1 MPLMNPLGAA
11 ITDSL
16 GAFKEPLIR
25 ECEEKEKEREGVGGL
40 FWGKVECGRVC
51 SPLDPTRISHAARQ

>member
-25 ECEEKEKEREGVGGL
+25 AGKERERGSGVYSGE
-40 FWGKVECGRVC
+40 KSSVVEFVV
-51 SPLDPTRISHAARQ
+51 H

>member
-25 ECEEKEKEREGVGGL
+25 AGKEGKSEGRGI

-51 SPLDPTRISHAARQ
+51 SPLGPTRISDAARQ

>member
-25 ECEEKEKEREGVGGL
+25 AGKERERGGGGGVYSEE
-40 FWGKVECGRVC
+40 KSSVVEFVV
-51 SPLDPTRISHAARQ
+51 H